1 MAASRTFSVSPNPKA
16 ASISVYCNPKCRV
29 PEWVPPAFPTRPS
42 RVCTR
47 GVSAHLQL
55 PSAHGPVKVTLGTT
69 IKSSLLLRMRKK
81 PLLAVR
87 SEMQAIST
95 LSLLRYLG
103 SDLHGSQ
110 GTPTRLRG
118 QASAA
123 GVRRGFAKWS
133 AGVGDTGKRWSA
145 MGARPSKRWRWERT
159 KGMGKHG
166 AETCLTHRLTHSSLQ
181 VPEGAPGGRVMS
193 L

>member
-29 PEWVPPAFPTRPS
+29 PEWVPPGFPTRPS
-42 RVCTR
+42 RVCTW

-55 PSAHGPVKVTLGTT
+55 PSGRGPVTVTLGIT
-69 IKSSLLLRMRKK
+69 IKCSLLLPMRRK

-87 SEMQAIST
+87 SETEAVST
-95 LSLLRYLG
+95 LLLLRYLG
-103 SDLHGSQ
+103 CDLHVSQ

-145 MGARPSKRWRWERT
+145 MGQGLRNVGDGRGRKGWE
-159 KGMGKHG
+159 
-166 AETCLTHRLTHSSLQ
+166 SL
-181 VPEGAPGGRVMS
+181 ELGRVS
-193 L
+193 PIV